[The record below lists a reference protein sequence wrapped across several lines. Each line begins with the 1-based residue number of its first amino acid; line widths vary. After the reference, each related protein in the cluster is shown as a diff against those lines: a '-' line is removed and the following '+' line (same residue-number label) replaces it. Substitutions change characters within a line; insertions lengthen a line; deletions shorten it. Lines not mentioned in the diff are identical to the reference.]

1 MRPRFPDTPEG
12 LSPLGE
18 PVLRLH
24 QRLIALR
31 RRKPWL
37 AQGRYEQVR
46 VENDLLVYLMT
57 AQDGSDAITV
67 ALNVGDAAVEV
78 APGPGERV
86 LEGGLGPHEA
96 AVIGRD

>member
-1 MRPRFPDTPEG
+1 MPNLLEG
-12 LSPLGE
+12 GE

-37 AQGRYEQVR
+37 ARGRYEQVS
-46 VENDLLVYLMT
+46 VENDVLVYRMSSPEG
-57 AQDGSDAITV
+57 DDALTV
-67 ALNVGDAAVEV
+67 ALNVGDRALDL
-78 APGPGERV
+78 APAPGERV

-96 AVIGRD
+96 AVLGRD